1 MGYAYAQQ
9 KEYHK
14 NIVGQGR
21 VYLNELGLVREAPV
35 AMGWRVAGRWNF
47 LLGCRLPQR
56 LYVARVAN
64 STAIAWRI
72 PCTRC

>member
-47 LLGCRLPQR
+47 
-56 LYVARVAN
+56 
-64 STAIAWRI
+64 
-72 PCTRC
+72 

>member
-1 MGYAYAQQ
+1 MRLKKTNPNRGYAYAQQ

-35 AMGWRVAGRWNF
+35 AMG
-47 LLGCRLPQR
+47 
-56 LYVARVAN
+56 
-64 STAIAWRI
+64 
-72 PCTRC
+72 